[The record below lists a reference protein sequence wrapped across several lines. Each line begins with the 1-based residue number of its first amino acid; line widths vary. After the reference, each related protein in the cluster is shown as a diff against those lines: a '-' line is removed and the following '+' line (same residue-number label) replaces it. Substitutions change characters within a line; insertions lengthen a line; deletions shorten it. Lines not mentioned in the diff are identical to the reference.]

1 VSEPTAQETLS
12 LDTPLAA
19 AERAEGAEFAEYFG
33 VRLPAQFRDPRA
45 EYRAAREYAA
55 LMDTTFRAVFA
66 LSGPDRVRYL
76 NAVTSGNIRDLA
88 PGQSALGLLLNA
100 QGHML
105 AELLTLALEDRL
117 LVLGH
122 DFVRQRTFETLDKFI
137 IMDDATLTDESS
149 QTGTLAIEGPK
160 APEILREV
168 TGIDLRQLPAG
179 AHAVAQLRFAGGA
192 IPCRILRRS
201 QFGLSGAELL
211 LPREALAAA
220 WPALGAAV
228 RARGGSPIGY
238 RAIDIL
244 RLEAG
249 IPWFGADF
257 DEHRIPQEAGIEST
271 HVSFTKG
278 CYTGQEI
285 VERVRSRGHV
295 NRRLAGLAFSSA
307 EAPKPGTAI
316 FGVAGSSD
324 GSAPLMEPPEAGHV
338 TSAAFSP
345 LMGKA
350 IGMAYLRR
358 EYLAP
363 GTKLLC
369 GSERGNAAAEVIELP
384 LDAAFA
390 PERPEADL

>member
-1 VSEPTAQETLS
+1 VNDPRTQETLS
-12 LDTPLAA
+12 LETPLAA

-33 VRLPAQFRDPRA
+33 MRLPAQFHDPLA
-45 EYRAAREYAA
+45 EYRAARDCAG
-55 LMDTTFRAVFA
+55 LMDTNFRSVFA

-88 PGQSALGLLLNA
+88 PGQSAQGLALNA

-105 AELLTLALEDRL
+105 AELLTLVLEDRL
-117 LVLGH
+117 LVLSH
-122 DFVRQRTFETLDKFI
+122 ALLRQRTFETLDKFI

-149 QTGTLAIEGPK
+149 QTGTLAVEGPR
-160 APEILREV
+160 AAEILREITEV
-168 TGIDLRQLPAG
+168 DLEQLPVG
-179 AHAVAQLRFAGGA
+179 AHVAAQMQIAGGA

-201 QFGLSGAELL
+201 EFGLLGAELL
-211 LPREALAAA
+211 LPRESLEAA
-220 WPALGAAV
+220 WRALGAAV
-228 RARGGSPIGY
+228 RARGGLPVGY
-238 RAIDIL
+238 RALDML

-249 IPWFGADF
+249 IPWYGADF
-257 DEHRIPQEAGIEST
+257 DEHQIPQEAGIEST
-271 HVSFTKG
+271 HISFTKG

-295 NRRLAGLAFSSA
+295 NRRLAGLVFSGT

-316 FGVAGSSD
+316 LAVSQSAD
-324 GSAPLMEPPEAGHV
+324 GTALVKEPIEAGQV

-363 GTKLLC
+363 ETKLLYASSS
-369 GSERGNAAAEVIELP
+369 GEASAEVIGLP
-384 LDAAFA
+384 LRAAVA
-390 PERPEADL
+390 SKTC